1 MLRHIG
7 KIVQANNAAASL
19 VLGPLGP
26 SSAIRISEHGGENG
40 FVKITQEGT
49 TVTAT
54 NGSYIDGGTVITMIP
69 EERPNAIQILS
80 ATSADPVVLT
90 VAQRGEGGGNS
101 PGGGGVNHP
110 FAVGD
115 QISVVDADVAAWN
128 TLLTNVNVSAVGST
142 TITLGAV
149 DGSSTATFTGDA
161 TARSCYSISHINET
175 AGSNSKIYVE
185 EIILGQTGI

>member
-1 MLRHIG
+1 MAFKMLRHIG
-7 KIVQANNAAASL
+7 KIVQANDNAAAL

-54 NGSYIDGGTVITMIP
+54 NGSFVDGNSVITMIP
-69 EERPNAIQILS
+69 EERPKAIQITAAS
-80 ATSADPVVLT
+80 SADPVVLT
-90 VAQRGEGGGNS
+90 VADRGEGTGI
-101 PGGGGVNHP
+101 NHP
-110 FAVGD
+110 FAIGD

-128 TLLTNVNVSAVGST
+128 TLLTNVNVSAIGST

-185 EIILGQTGI
+185 EIVQGQPGI